1 MESDKTRLDKGREM
15 FEAVYGDTAKLP
27 DNVET
32 NPFQRL
38 MLENLFSE
46 IWGRD
51 AMSVRDRRL
60 IIIGVIAAIAP
71 DPAMLIEIQMRAA
84 LGRGELTREQLR
96 EIPLLLTQYVGYP
109 RTVPVMHT
117 IEKILAES

>member
-117 IEKILAES
+117 IEKILADS